1 MGAALASIFLSLC
14 ATAQNLPGYMSV
26 KEGWFTDGAK
36 VVLDG
41 QIYRPSSAADLCE
54 ECWEARD
61 HFDHAR
67 RLRVRSFI
75 LANLGLAE
83 TVVGALRLEDARA
96 VGTAH
101 AAVGGVFMTWAAERE
116 AKVRQHDVAVQPQQ
130 NVLRLKISIDHVIH
144 MQIGKSCGELRRV
157 ESD

>member
-1 MGAALASIFLSLC
+1 MGAALATIFLSLC

-26 KEGWFTDGAK
+26 KEGWFSDGAK

-41 QIYRPSSAADLCE
+41 QTYRPSRAADLCE

-116 AKVRQHDVAVQPQQ
+116 SKVRREVAAA
-130 NVLRLKISIDHVIH
+130 
-144 MQIGKSCGELRRV
+144 V
-157 ESD
+157 EAYNRCKLHRTF

>member
-1 MGAALASIFLSLC
+1 MGTALASIFLSLC

-26 KEGWFTDGAK
+26 KEGWFSDGAK

-41 QIYRPSSAADLCE
+41 QTYRPSRAADLCK

-116 AKVRQHDVAVQPQQ
+116 SKVRREVAAA
-130 NVLRLKISIDHVIH
+130 
-144 MQIGKSCGELRRV
+144 V
-157 ESD
+157 EAYNRCKLHRTF

>member
-26 KEGWFTDGAK
+26 KEGWFSDGAK

-41 QIYRPSSAADLCE
+41 QTYRPSRAADLCE

-116 AKVRQHDVAVQPQQ
+116 SKVRREVAAA
-130 NVLRLKISIDHVIH
+130 
-144 MQIGKSCGELRRV
+144 V
-157 ESD
+157 EAYNRCKLHRTF

>member
-1 MGAALASIFLSLC
+1 MGTAVVSIFLSLC

-41 QIYRPSSAADLCE
+41 QTYRPYRAADLCE

-83 TVVGALRLEDARA
+83 TIVGALRLEDARV

-116 AKVRQHDVAVQPQQ
+116 SKVRREVAAA
-130 NVLRLKISIDHVIH
+130 
-144 MQIGKSCGELRRV
+144 V
-157 ESD
+157 EAYNRCKLHRTF

>member
-1 MGAALASIFLSLC
+1 MGTAVVSIFLSLC

-41 QIYRPSSAADLCE
+41 QTYRPYRAADLCE

-116 AKVRQHDVAVQPQQ
+116 SKVRREVAAA
-130 NVLRLKISIDHVIH
+130 
-144 MQIGKSCGELRRV
+144 V
-157 ESD
+157 EAYNRCKLHRTF

>member
-1 MGAALASIFLSLC
+1 M
-14 ATAQNLPGYMSV
+14 ATREDDVQRAVDCEDEICRNYMSV
-26 KEGWFTDGAK
+26 IKKAGSPTAPNVGL
-36 VVLDG
+36 VLDG
-41 QIYRPSSAADLCE
+41 QSRPRPTAPSRAADLCE

-83 TVVGALRLEDARA
+83 SVVGALRLEDARA

-116 AKVRQHDVAVQPQQ
+116 SKVRREVAAA
-130 NVLRLKISIDHVIH
+130 
-144 MQIGKSCGELRRV
+144 V
-157 ESD
+157 EAYNRCKLHRTF

>member
-1 MGAALASIFLSLC
+1 MGTAVASIFLSLC

-26 KEGWFTDGAK
+26 KESWFTDGAK
-36 VVLDG
+36 VILDG
-41 QIYRPSSAADLCE
+41 KTYRPSRAADLCE

-61 HFDHAR
+61 HFEHAR

-83 TVVGALRLEDARA
+83 TVVGALRLEDART

-101 AAVGGVFMTWAAERE
+101 AAVGGLFMTWAAERE
-116 AKVRQHDVAVQPQQ
+116 SKVRREVAAA
-130 NVLRLKISIDHVIH
+130 
-144 MQIGKSCGELRRV
+144 V
-157 ESD
+157 EAYNRCKLHRTF

>member
-1 MGAALASIFLSLC
+1 MGHQALGTALAFFFLSLC
-14 ATAQNLPGYMSV
+14 GTAQNLPGYMLV

-41 QIYRPSSAADLCE
+41 QTYRPSRAADLCE

-61 HFDHAR
+61 HFEQAR
-67 RLRVRSFI
+67 RLRVRSFV

-83 TVVGALRLEDARA
+83 TVVGALRLEDDRA

-116 AKVRQHDVAVQPQQ
+116 SKVRREVAAA
-130 NVLRLKISIDHVIH
+130 
-144 MQIGKSCGELRRV
+144 V
-157 ESD
+157 EAYNRCKLHLTF

>member
-1 MGAALASIFLSLC
+1 MGTAVVSIFLSLC

-36 VVLDG
+36 VILDG
-41 QIYRPSSAADLCE
+41 QTYRPYRAADLCE

-83 TVVGALRLEDARA
+83 TIVGALRLEDARV

-116 AKVRQHDVAVQPQQ
+116 SKVRREVAAA
-130 NVLRLKISIDHVIH
+130 
-144 MQIGKSCGELRRV
+144 V
-157 ESD
+157 EAYNRCKLHRTF

>member
-1 MGAALASIFLSLC
+1 
-14 ATAQNLPGYMSV
+14 MSV
-26 KEGWFTDGAK
+26 KKGWFTDGAK

-41 QIYRPSSAADLCE
+41 QTYRPSRAAVLCE

-61 HFDHAR
+61 HFEHAR

-83 TVVGALRLEDARA
+83 SLVGALSFEDARA

-101 AAVGGVFMTWAAERE
+101 AALGGVFMTWAAERE
-116 AKVRQHDVAVQPQQ
+116 SKVRREVAAA
-130 NVLRLKISIDHVIH
+130 
-144 MQIGKSCGELRRV
+144 V
-157 ESD
+157 EAYNRCKLHRTF

>member
-1 MGAALASIFLSLC
+1 
-14 ATAQNLPGYMSV
+14 MSV
-26 KEGWFTDGAK
+26 KKGWFTDGSK
-36 VVLDG
+36 VILDG
-41 QIYRPSSAADLCE
+41 QTYRPSRAADLCQ

-61 HFDHAR
+61 HFDLAR

-116 AKVRQHDVAVQPQQ
+116 SKVRREVAAAVAAY
-130 NVLRLKISIDHVIH
+130 NRCTLHRTF
-144 MQIGKSCGELRRV
+144 
-157 ESD
+157 

>member
-1 MGAALASIFLSLC
+1 MGTALASIFLSFC

-36 VVLDG
+36 VILDG
-41 QIYRPSSAADLCE
+41 KTYRPSRAADLCE

-83 TVVGALRLEDARA
+83 TVVGALRLEDARV

-116 AKVRQHDVAVQPQQ
+116 SKVRREVAAA
-130 NVLRLKISIDHVIH
+130 
-144 MQIGKSCGELRRV
+144 V
-157 ESD
+157 EAYNRCKLHRTF

>member
-1 MGAALASIFLSLC
+1 MGTAVVSIFLSLC

-36 VVLDG
+36 VILDG
-41 QIYRPSSAADLCE
+41 QTYRPYRAADLCE

-83 TVVGALRLEDARA
+83 TIVGALRLEDARV

-101 AAVGGVFMTWAAERE
+101 AAMGGVFMTWAAERE
-116 AKVRQHDVAVQPQQ
+116 SKVRREVAAA
-130 NVLRLKISIDHVIH
+130 
-144 MQIGKSCGELRRV
+144 V
-157 ESD
+157 EAYNRCKLHRTF